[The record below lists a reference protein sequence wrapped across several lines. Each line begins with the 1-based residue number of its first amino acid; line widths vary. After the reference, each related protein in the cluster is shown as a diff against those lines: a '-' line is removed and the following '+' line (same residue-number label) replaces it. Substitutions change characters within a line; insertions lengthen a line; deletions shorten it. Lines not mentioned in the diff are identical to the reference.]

1 MLVGAELGVEL
12 VLECSGQYL
21 TREKLEP
28 FFAGGAKRVVVS
40 AACKGD
46 ILNVVYG
53 CNHDEYDPEDPKHH
67 IVTAASCTTNCI
79 APPIKVIK
87 ENIGIVHG
95 SITTMH
101 CITNTQPLVDAIVGK
116 KADPRRARSGMNNL
130 APTSTNSA
138 TAITMIYPDL
148 KGKLNGMAVRI
159 PLMYAS
165 LTDLTLELARPT
177 TSEEVNGFL
186 EAASKSAPLAGI
198 LGFETKPLVSSDYRC
213 GMRVL
218 ICPSWPTTLCRARLP
233 LCWALV
239 CACLRP
245 KHLRLV
251 LTWAWLCLPACLPCV
266 CCSARIR
273 VQELWMRCRQW
284 S

>member
-1 MLVGAELGVEL
+1 MGRCVACFRTRNHHSSFPDADGLAIVAELGVDL
-12 VLECSGQYL
+12 VLECSGQFL

-40 AACKGD
+40 AACTGD
-46 ILNVVYG
+46 ILNIVYG
-53 CNHDEYDPEDPKHH
+53 CNHDLYDPADPQHN

-116 KADPRRARSGMNNL
+116 KPDPRRARSGMANI

-165 LTDLTLELARPT
+165 LTDITLELARPT
-177 TSEEVNGFL
+177 TVQEVNGFL

-213 GMRVL
+213 VSHFGTAVAE
-218 ICPSWPTTLCRARLP
+218 TG
-233 LCWALV
+233 
-239 CACLRP
+239 RP
-245 KHLRLV
+245 ISL
-251 LTWAWLCLPACLPCV
+251 A
-266 CCSARIR
+266 
-273 VQELWMRCRQW
+273 QW
-284 S
+284 KCMAS

>member
-1 MLVGAELGVEL
+1 M
-12 VLECSGQYL
+12 
-21 TREKLEP
+21 
-28 FFAGGAKRVVVS
+28 S

-46 ILNVVYG
+46 ILNIVYG
-53 CNHDEYDPEDPKHH
+53 CNHEEYDAADPKHH

-177 TSEEVNGFL
+177 TKEEVNGFL
-186 EAASKSAPLAGI
+186 ESASKSAPLAGI
-198 LGFETKPLVSSDYRC
+198 LGFESKPLVSSDYRSDSRSGIVDALSTMVVDETQLKLYVWYDNEYGYC
-213 GMRVL
+213 ARMVDVA
-218 ICPSWPTTLCRARLP
+218 TMVARAMDPR
-233 LCWALV
+233 
-239 CACLRP
+239 
-245 KHLRLV
+245 
-251 LTWAWLCLPACLPCV
+251 
-266 CCSARIR
+266 
-273 VQELWMRCRQW
+273 E
-284 S
+284 